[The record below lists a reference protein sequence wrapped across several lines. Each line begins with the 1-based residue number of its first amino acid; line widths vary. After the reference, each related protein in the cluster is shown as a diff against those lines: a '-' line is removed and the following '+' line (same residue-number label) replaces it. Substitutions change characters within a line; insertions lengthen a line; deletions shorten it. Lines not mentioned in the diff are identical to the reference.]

1 MNKQEVTDLGFEI
14 VAYSGE
20 ARSELLTA
28 LKKAKEGDFAGV
40 DDLINQAQ
48 DCLNRPT
55 RLRPS
60 SSRVRLAAR
69 RTRSA
74 SS

>member
-48 DCLNRPT
+48 DCLN
-55 RLRPS
+55 
-60 SSRVRLAAR
+60 
-69 RTRSA
+69 
-74 SS
+74 

>member
-28 LKKAKEGDFAGV
+28 LKKAM
-40 DDLINQAQ
+40 
-48 DCLNRPT
+48 T
-55 RLRPS
+55 RTTWSSATSACPATSTLR
-60 SSRVRLAAR
+60 
-69 RTRSA
+69 
-74 SS
+74 